1 MIVPPARS
9 VGLESAVMQSVVVR
23 FDAPFWAVLV
33 AAVIF
38 VGSLGC
44 LGLAAAAQ
52 DAAKADA
59 PLIVANDS

>member
-1 MIVPPARS
+1 MNHNDR
-9 VGLESAVMQSVVVR
+9 R
-23 FDAPFWAVLV
+23 FDGPFWIALL

-52 DAAKADA
+52 DAARSDTAVVSVD
-59 PLIVANDS
+59 DT